1 MHFVCLL
8 LQRHLKATEH
18 QQLESYGSE
27 GSTKLHKPVH
37 FPLELVLRRQ
47 LLVSPFSEG
56 RRYELVATITH
67 HGREPSKGHYTADA
81 WHPSGKW
88 LRYDDASVTAIPTSK
103 VLHDQA
109 YVLFYK
115 HL

>member
-1 MHFVCLL
+1 MSLPGFLTL
-8 LQRHLKATEH
+8 SITTNGTL
-18 QQLESYGSE
+18 
-27 GSTKLHKPVH
+27 
-37 FPLELVLRRQ
+37 
-47 LLVSPFSEG
+47 G

-81 WHPSGKW
+81 RYSNGVW
-88 LRYDDASVTAIPTSK
+88 LRYDDATVTAVTTNK

-115 HL
+115 QM